1 MQPCFS
7 RAASIALAA
16 ACLAVPVWLGDTA
29 QAQDALTR
37 PQLLEQGEQL
47 LAQQQYR
54 RAVAAFEEAGR
65 LSDTGCVECFLG
77 LSRTYVAW
85 GKAGKA
91 IETARQALQLNP
103 PKPLLARAN
112 HQLGIA
118 LLAQTNHAGIAAI
131 AADTATEAEAA
142 FRKALD
148 NAPADWNVDRFNLAG
163 LLFQTGHAD
172 EAVAL
177 AREYL
182 KNAPTGNAATDAR
195 MLICLARKGAAAPAN
210 PANPADTA
218 PEPGAEVEP
227 PRPLYRQP
235 PNTSRKKLQGSVLV
249 QVSIDRD
256 GCAVNPTL
264 SGGMGNELDGAAV
277 DAVRHWVFKPAMSQG
292 KAVPSDSIVSVNFT
306 KTGEEI
312 KDADKAFKEKVFAG
326 WPAPQ

>member
-1 MQPCFS
+1 MQLCFS
-7 RAASIALAA
+7 RAASLVLTIAGI
-16 ACLAVPVWLGDTA
+16 ACLAVPVWLGNPA
-29 QAQDALTR
+29 HAQDALTR

-47 LAQQQYR
+47 LSQGQYR

-65 LSDTGCVECFLG
+65 LSDTGCAECFLG

-91 IETARQALQLNP
+91 IETARQALQLTP
-103 PKPLLARAN
+103 PKPLLARGN
-112 HQLGIA
+112 HQLAIA
-118 LLAQTNHAGIAAI
+118 LLAQPNRG
-131 AADTATEAEAA
+131 ADASTEAEAA
-142 FRKALD
+142 FRKALEI
-148 NAPADWNVDRFNLAG
+148 APADWNVDRFNLAG
-163 LLFQTGHAD
+163 LLFQTRRVD
-172 EAVAL
+172 EAIAL

-182 KNAPTGNAATDAR
+182 KNAPTGSAATDAR
-195 MLICLARKGAAAPAN
+195 MLICLARKGAAAPA
-210 PANPADTA
+210 APADPA
-218 PEPGAEVEP
+218 PEPGAEIEP

-235 PNTSRKKLQGSVLV
+235 PSASRQKLQGSVLV

-256 GCAVNPTL
+256 GCAVNPTV

-277 DAVRHWVFKPAMSQG
+277 DAVRHWVFQPAMAQG

-312 KDADKAFKEKVFAG
+312 KDADKAFRDKLFAG